1 MLKIERQKAILNQL
15 QVEKKSTT
23 LELATLFNVSEDTIR
38 RDLNDLKK
46 SGQINKVYGAAFLSE
61 EGQESTIPEPK
72 ITKYKEKELI
82 AQKALKHVKDGQVI
96 IMSGGTTN
104 LVLARMLP
112 RDLKATIYTYSLPIA
127 MELAKLPDV
136 ELMFIGGK
144 IQKNAMVTVGID
156 VLQYLSGISA
166 DICFMGVSSI
176 NVKNGLTEKGYEVS
190 MIKKEMM
197 KSSDAT
203 ICLLTSDKLN
213 KKMTYSV
220 CTLQEIDF
228 IITDINSDHPF
239 FEDYKKLG
247 VLTE

>member
-15 QVEKKSTT
+15 QLEKKLTT

-38 RDLNDLKK
+38 RDLNELKK
-46 SGQINKVYGAAFLSE
+46 SGQINKVYGAAFLSDE
-61 EGQESTIPEPK
+61 QQDITITNPQ
-72 ITKYKEKELI
+72 ILKYKEKEVV
-82 AQKALKHVKDGQVI
+82 AQKALQHIKEGQVI

-112 RDLKATIYTYSLPIA
+112 RNLNATIYTYSLPIA
-127 MELAKLPDV
+127 MELAKLPNI

-197 KSSDAT
+197 KSSDTT

-220 CTLQEIDF
+220 CSLQEIDF
-228 IITDINSDHPF
+228 IISDINSDHPY